1 MSLSSNI
8 TRRGA
13 LGLVAG
19 AAVIVAAG
27 PSAALDAA
35 QAERFVAAAITD
47 LRRLVEAKASPSQ
60 FLSLLEEKGAVPQVG
75 KFAMAR
81 SWREMSS
88 GQQDAYQAAFRG

>member
-35 QAERFVAAAITD
+35 LSRGAARVIICGSLYLAGEI
-47 LRRLVEAKASPSQ
+47 LR
-60 FLSLLEEKGAVPQVG
+60 GG
-75 KFAMAR
+75 
-81 SWREMSS
+81 
-88 GQQDAYQAAFRG
+88 DA